1 MKAPQVKL
9 KNRPESWLE
18 AELQFGKVKGPR
30 KAKAY
35 FGTVEANQRRHLLLS
50 PLAEELIFLKDVL
63 RLSSYILEAAMRCAL
78 L

>member
-1 MKAPQVKL
+1 MKAPQAKP

-18 AELQFGKVKGPR
+18 AEQQFGGPR

-35 FGTVEANQRRHLLLS
+35 FGREEANQGSHLLLIPPES
-50 PLAEELIFLKDVL
+50 IFLEDEFH
-63 RLSSYILEAAMRCAL
+63 LSSYILVAAMRCAL